1 MAKTENGIYQ
11 MENGM
16 WAYRFSILIDGKRI
30 SRKKT
35 TDENG
40 NKLKTKREAT
50 KAREA
55 AIANAHIEQKRK
67 QPIARRTVK
76 EVFEEYCDKGRT
88 AKAYNTCLK
97 QDSLWKNH
105 LCERFG
111 KRFIDDI
118 SVAEVEDY
126 LAELYY
132 TKGLSYKYVES
143 FLKMF
148 YLFFGQA
155 YSRNYIDVDT
165 YSKLCLNKGTKISM
179 PKIKTEDDT
188 DIVAFSREELVL
200 LDDYFEG
207 TNAETAYLLG
217 RYCGLRIN
225 EAFGL
230 KWENV
235 DLENGTIKID
245 RQMQYQNSLIKLV
258 PVKTVNELVKLLSDN
273 KETQIERFT

>member
-55 AIANAHIEQKRK
+55 AIANAHIERKRK
-67 QPIARRTVK
+67 QPIDRRTVK

-132 TKGLSYKYVES
+132 TDGLSYKYVES

-148 YLFFGQA
+148 YLIFGQA
-155 YSRNYIDVDT
+155 YSRNYLDMDT
-165 YSKLCLNKGTKISM
+165 YS
-179 PKIKTEDDT
+179 
-188 DIVAFSREELVL
+188 
-200 LDDYFEG
+200 
-207 TNAETAYLLG
+207 
-217 RYCGLRIN
+217 
-225 EAFGL
+225 
-230 KWENV
+230 
-235 DLENGTIKID
+235 
-245 RQMQYQNSLIKLV
+245 
-258 PVKTVNELVKLLSDN
+258 
-273 KETQIERFT
+273 